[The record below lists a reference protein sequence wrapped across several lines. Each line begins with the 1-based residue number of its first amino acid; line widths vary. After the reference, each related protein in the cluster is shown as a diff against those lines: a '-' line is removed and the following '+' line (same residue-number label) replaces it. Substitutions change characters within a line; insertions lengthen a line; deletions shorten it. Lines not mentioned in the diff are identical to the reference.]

1 MKTNLKARYEA
12 PAAQVLEINTKA
24 SVMTVSNPSANQG
37 SIPGYGG
44 ANEVNSPFDP
54 LF

>member
-12 PAAQVLEINTKA
+12 PAALVLEISTKA
-24 SVMTVSNPSANQG
+24 SVMIASQNQATT
-37 SIPGYGG
+37 PGYGN
-44 ANEVNSPFDP
+44 AKELDSMSDY

>member
-24 SVMTVSNPSANQG
+24 SIMITSPNQATN
-37 SIPGYGG
+37 PGYGN
-44 ANEVNSPFDP
+44 ATELDSPFDF